1 LWAGPP
7 VPLTKKRKQ
16 RGTETGREG
25 EQEMREKAS
34 GYRSPNE
41 NKENALAERGPRLLE
56 KSGLVL
62 LYPDPR
68 APVGG

>member
-1 LWAGPP
+1 
-7 VPLTKKRKQ
+7 
-16 RGTETGREG
+16 
-25 EQEMREKAS
+25 MREKAS

-41 NKENALAERGPRLLE
+41 NKENALAELLE